1 MKMGSSNSGR
11 FRRPAAVVAFALTCA
26 VTSLLFVSAAQ
37 ADGTWGTAVE
47 VPGFASV
54 STGAGAV
61 VNTISCSSDGNCGAI
76 GEYTDASNY
85 TQAYVAN
92 ETNGNWG
99 NAIEVPGIAALNWG
113 GAVADLLVI
122 SCASTGNCSAGGTY
136 TDLAKNTQAFVVNE
150 TNGMWG
156 TAIEVPGYAALNSG
170 GTNSQLYALSCSSPG
185 NCAAGGAYQ
194 DTSTHL
200 QSFVVNETNGTWG
213 TAIEVPGTAALN
225 ADGGAIM
232 TSIACSSTGNCAG
245 AGVYADSSANIQTY
259 VVNETNGTWGT
270 AVEMP
275 GLAALNSGGYGLPV
289 QISCSSAGNC
299 GVGGSY
305 TDSSNNT
312 QAFVENETNGTWG
325 GAIEIPGTV
334 QLNAGGAAIVFSID
348 CNSSG
353 GCSAGGYY
361 TDSSNNDQAFVEN
374 ETSGIWGTAVEV
386 SGTAALNI
394 GGSAG
399 VLALACGSVGNCSA
413 GGNYTDS
420 LGNSQGFVVNETDGT
435 WGVATEIAGLGTL
448 NAGQDASVSG
458 ISCNVDGSCSA
469 GGYYTDV
476 STNPQGFFVS
486 AVADIFVPGS
496 PSIKATSPSKGVVAV
511 SVTGAGAN
519 GGSPITGYQ
528 YSLNGKAWKNA
539 PSGASR
545 TVRLSHLAPG
555 RIYHVKL
562 RARNAIGTGASSR
575 TKSVKVK

>member
-1 MKMGSSNSGR
+1 MDNNRIPGSVLSMMEMGSSNRGR
-11 FRRPAAVVAFALTCA
+11 FRRSAAVVASALTCA

-92 ETNGNWG
+92 ETNGTWG

-113 GAVADLLVI
+113 GAVGDVLVI
-122 SCASTGNCSAGGTY
+122 ACASTGNCSAGGTY

-150 TNGMWG
+150 TNG
-156 TAIEVPGYAALNSG
+156 
-170 GTNSQLYALSCSSPG
+170 
-185 NCAAGGAYQ
+185 
-194 DTSTHL
+194 
-200 QSFVVNETNGTWG
+200 TWG

-225 ADGGAIM
+225 ADGAAIM

-245 AGVYADSSANIQTY
+245 AGVYADSSVNIQTF

-289 QISCSSAGNC
+289 QMSCSSAGNC

-312 QAFVENETNGTWG
+312 QAFVVNETNGTWG
-325 GAIEIPGTV
+325 TAIEIPGIA
-334 QLNAGGAAIVFSID
+334 QLNAGGAGIVFSIA

-353 GCSAGGYY
+353 NCSAGGYY
-361 TDSSNNDQAFVEN
+361 TDSSNNNQAFVVN
-374 ETSGIWGTAVEV
+374 ETNGTWGTAIEV
-386 SGTAALNI
+386 RGTAALNA

-399 VLALACGSVGNCSA
+399 VLTLACGSVGNCSA

-420 LGNSQGFVVNETDGT
+420 LGNSQGFIVNETNGT
-435 WGVATEIAGLGTL
+435 WAAAIEIAGLGTL
-448 NAGQDASVSG
+448 NAGQDASLSG

-496 PSIKATSPSKGVVAV
+496 PSIRATSPSKGVIAV
-511 SVTGAGAN
+511 SVNGAGAN

-528 YSLNGKAWKNA
+528 YSLNGKVWKNA

-545 TVRLSHLAPG
+545 TIRLSHLAPG
-555 RIYHVKL
+555 RIYRVKL
-562 RARNAIGTGASSR
+562 RARNAIGIGASSR

>member
-1 MKMGSSNSGR
+1 MDNNRIPGSVLSMMEMGSSNRGR
-11 FRRPAAVVAFALTCA
+11 FRRSAAVVASALTCA

-92 ETNGNWG
+92 ETNGTWG

-113 GAVADLLVI
+113 GAVGDVLVI
-122 SCASTGNCSAGGTY
+122 ACASTGNCSAGGTY

-150 TNGMWG
+150 TNGTWG

-170 GTNSQLYALSCSSPG
+170 GTNSQFYALSCGSPG

-200 QSFVVNETNGTWG
+200 QAFVVNETNGTWGTAIEIPGIAQLNAGGAGIVFSIACNSSGNCSAGGYYTDSSNNNQAFVVNETNGTWG
-213 TAIEVPGTAALN
+213 TAIEVRGTAALN
-225 ADGGAIM
+225 A
-232 TSIACSSTGNCAG
+232 
-245 AGVYADSSANIQTY
+245 
-259 VVNETNGTWGT
+259 
-270 AVEMP
+270 
-275 GLAALNSGGYGLPV
+275 
-289 QISCSSAGNC
+289 
-299 GVGGSY
+299 
-305 TDSSNNT
+305 
-312 QAFVENETNGTWG
+312 
-325 GAIEIPGTV
+325 
-334 QLNAGGAAIVFSID
+334 
-348 CNSSG
+348 
-353 GCSAGGYY
+353 
-361 TDSSNNDQAFVEN
+361 
-374 ETSGIWGTAVEV
+374 
-386 SGTAALNI
+386 

-399 VLALACGSVGNCSA
+399 VLTLACGSVGNCSA

-420 LGNSQGFVVNETDGT
+420 LGNSQGFIVNETNGT
-435 WGVATEIAGLGTL
+435 WAAAIEIAGLGTL
-448 NAGQDASVSG
+448 NAGQDASLSG

-496 PSIKATSPSKGVVAV
+496 PSIRATSPSKGVIAV
-511 SVTGAGAN
+511 SVNGAGAN

-528 YSLNGKAWKNA
+528 YSLNGKVWKNA

-545 TVRLSHLAPG
+545 TIRLSHLAPG
-555 RIYHVKL
+555 RIYRVKL
-562 RARNAIGTGASSR
+562 RARNAIGIGASSR